1 MKKQPNKTRSL
12 LPNKPSEMKRE
23 PSYTWILHVV
33 AISIYAASLAVCI
46 GVYLVGSGWL
56 ILAIALA
63 ITTTII
69 VGVAHL
75 LLSGGVRDDLALD
88 MDHKSVRHER
98 HPDAG
103 EAAESARAGAA
114 AGAR

>member
-1 MKKQPNKTRSL
+1 
-12 LPNKPSEMKRE
+12 MKRE
-23 PSYTWILHVV
+23 PSYIWILHVV
-33 AISIYAASLAVCI
+33 AISIYIASLAVCI

-56 ILAIALA
+56 ILAISLA
-63 ITTTII
+63 ITTVII